1 MSHRECYCARHG
13 YSCHTEL
20 MALSDRLLGTNR
32 VHFNKQLVV
41 RKYLPFYDLVLFADS
56 DVYFKCVVWCPLVSV
71 NACGRP
77 SWWLGLPSKG
87 RMNE

>member
-20 MALSDRLLGTNR
+20 LALSDRLLGTNR

-56 DVYFKCVVWCPLVSV
+56 DVYFKCVVPPTTD
-71 NACGRP
+71 ACGRLL
-77 SWWLGLPSKG
+77 WWLGSPSKG